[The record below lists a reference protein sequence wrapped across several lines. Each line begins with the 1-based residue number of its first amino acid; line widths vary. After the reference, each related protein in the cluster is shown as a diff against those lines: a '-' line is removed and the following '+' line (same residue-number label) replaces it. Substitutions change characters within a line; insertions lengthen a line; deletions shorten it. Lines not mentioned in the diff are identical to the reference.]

1 MKKLLGYKWK
11 TPQTRKEN
19 VNNVLDIIGLGPNQD
34 RMYCSLSTEVK
45 GVCVVFRVNT
55 PAHDLLR
62 NAGALDELFI
72 PVFNQGI
79 KNIKQKSY
87 IECMKKKKVMENKN
101 DITKL
106 KELLTEASEIC
117 LQNINEAENIDL
129 HSMMETLDDFIDEL
143 NAIENF
149 EIYDEE

>member
-45 GVCVVFRVNT
+45 VVCVVFRVNT
-55 PAHDLLR
+55 PAHDLLS
-62 NAGALDELFI
+62 NAGVLDELFV

-79 KNIKQKSY
+79 KNIKQRSY
-87 IECMKKKKVMENKN
+87 IPDK
-101 DITKL
+101 
-106 KELLTEASEIC
+106 
-117 LQNINEAENIDL
+117 
-129 HSMMETLDDFIDEL
+129 
-143 NAIENF
+143 
-149 EIYDEE
+149 

>member
-55 PAHDLLR
+55 PAHDLLS
-62 NAGALDELFI
+62 NAGVLDELFI

-87 IECMKKKKVMENKN
+87 IECMKKKK
-101 DITKL
+101 
-106 KELLTEASEIC
+106 EL
-117 LQNINEAENIDL
+117 IDL
-129 HSMMETLDDFIDEL
+129 LEQVIKISNLNIKNEEFDFEDFGYI
-143 NAIENF
+143 IEDYLEQIK
-149 EIYDEE
+149 EIEE